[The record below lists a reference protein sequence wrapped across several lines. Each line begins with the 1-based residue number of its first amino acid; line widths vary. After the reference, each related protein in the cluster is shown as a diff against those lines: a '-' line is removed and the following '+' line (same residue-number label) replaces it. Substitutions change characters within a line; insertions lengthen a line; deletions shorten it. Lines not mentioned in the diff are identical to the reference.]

1 MPNNIHGPLKVA
13 ITARKTISRS
23 NALFFCSSN
32 LRALY
37 AAFIVWSTLY
47 TNSLLIS
54 TVVSAT
60 SVGIIF
66 LITVTFEI
74 LIGRTLA
81 QRAKIQQLS
90 NVWGASNFFIR
101 IALFTAYLL
110 LSVA

>member
-1 MPNNIHGPLKVA
+1 MPNNIHDLLKVA

-37 AAFIVWSTLY
+37 AVFIVWFTLY
-47 TNSLLIS
+47 INCLVLS

-60 SVGIIF
+60 SVGTIF

-74 LIGRTLA
+74 LIARTLA
-81 QRAKIQQLS
+81 QRAKIQQLG
-90 NVWGASNFFIR
+90 NVWGVSNFFVR